1 MSLPEALGVT
11 RLEDRARSFPPPTP
25 TGKILARSE
34 PIVLQLSPGTWSL
47 WVKTVTGKACG
58 IFYLRVRE
66 VHILKLDCRQP
77 RGKRT

>member
-11 RLEDRARSFPPPTP
+11 RLEHRAVSFPTP